1 MAQQKTDEIHELL
14 TRNVEDVVVRAELEK
29 KLKSGKKLKVKFG
42 IDPTGSKLHIGH
54 AIPYWKLRKFQELGH
69 EVIVLIGDYTAT
81 IGDASDKESERQQLT
96 TDQVKANMKSY
107 LDQIGKIIDLKKA
120 KVYYNSEALSKLS
133 FLDVLELASQF
144 TVAQMTERDN
154 FAKRLKAGKP
164 VGLQEVLYPLM
175 QGYDSVALKADVELG
190 GSEQLFNMMA
200 GRILQKHF
208 KQEPQSVMT
217 FELLVGADGKKMSKT
232 QPNCVFLED
241 EPVEMYGKLMTIN
254 DELIPH
260 YFRLATDV
268 PLEQVEAL
276 EKAMAGIVY
285 EDEGLGTFAGATNPR
300 DAKAS
305 LARTIVA
312 RYHGE
317 TAAEEAEATWNK
329 QFREGN
335 KPDQIETVSVKKGL
349 VIDVVAN
356 AFELSKSEVRRLMSQ
371 GGVKIDEQVVK
382 YHEAKISKDCLVQ
395 VGKRRYKQVKVS

>member
-1 MAQQKTDEIHELL
+1 
-14 TRNVEDVVVRAELEK
+14 
-29 KLKSGKKLKVKFG
+29 
-42 IDPTGSKLHIGH
+42 
-54 AIPYWKLRKFQELGH
+54 LRKFQELGH
-69 EVIVLIGDYTAT
+69 EIIVLIGDYTAT

-96 TDQVKANMKSY
+96 TKQVKENMKSY
-107 LDQIGKIIDLKKA
+107 LSQIGKIIDLKKA

-144 TVAQMTERDN
+144 TVSQMTERDN
-154 FAKRLKAGKP
+154 FAKRLTAGKP

-175 QGYDSVALKADVELG
+175 QGYDSVALQADVELG

-200 GRILQKHF
+200 GRVLQKHF
-208 KQEPQSVMT
+208 GQTPQSIMT

-241 EPVEMYGKLMTIN
+241 APVEMYGKLMTIN

-260 YFRLATDV
+260 YFRLATDM
-268 PLEQVEAL
+268 PLEQIEAL
-276 EKAMAGIVY
+276 EKTMAGIVF
-285 EDEGLGTFAGATNPR
+285 EDNSLGTFAGATNPR

-317 TAAEEAEATWNK
+317 KAAEEAETTWNK

-335 KPDQIETVSVKKGL
+335 KPDEIEAAKVKSGPAL
-349 VIDVVAN
+349 DVIAQ
-356 AFELSKSEVRRLMSQ
+356 AFDISKSEARRLMTQ
-371 GGVKIDEQVVK
+371 GGVKVDDEVVK
-382 YHEAKISKDCLVQ
+382 DHEATIGSDCTIQL
-395 VGKRRYKQVKVS
+395 GKRRFKQIKIL

>member
-1 MAQQKTDEIHELL
+1 MAQQKTDEIQELL

-120 KVYYNSEALSKLS
+120 RVYYNSEALSKLS

-154 FAKRLKAGKP
+154 FAKRLKANKP

-175 QGYDSVALKADVELG
+175 QGYDSVALEADVELG

-208 KQEPQSVMT
+208 GQKPQSIMT

-260 YFRLATDV
+260 YYRLATDV

-276 EKAMAGIVY
+276 EKAMAGIVF
-285 EDEGLGTFAGATNPR
+285 EDGDLGTFAGATNPR

-317 TAAEEAEATWNK
+317 KAAEEAEVTWNK

-335 KPDQIETVSVKKGL
+335 KPDQIETATVKKGL
-349 VIDVVAN
+349 VLDVVAE
-356 AFELSKSEVRRLMSQ
+356 AFGISKSEARRLMSQ
-371 GGVKIDEQVVK
+371 GGVRVDEEVVK
-382 YHEAKISKDCLVQ
+382 DHEAKISKDCLIQ
-395 VGKRRYKQVKVS
+395 VGKRRFKQVKVN